1 MCACFRGR
9 ESISLCMHND
19 ITGKHILALQGPFS
33 TQLNEALI
41 DQYDIRCLVTKK
53 SGAAGGFIEKIAA
66 AKNKNIP
73 VYIVGQ
79 SVQDD
84 GMSFVSCLLNILTVN
99 ITSFIS
105 CLPALEWEMMLV

>member
-1 MCACFRGR
+1 M
-9 ESISLCMHND
+9 ISD
-19 ITGKHILALQGPFS
+19 VWSP
-33 TQLNEALI
+33 
-41 DQYDIRCLVTKK
+41 K

-84 GMSFVSCLLNILTVN
+84 GMSFEAVCEYIDSKYNKLHIMLAGIGMG
-99 ITSFIS
+99 
-105 CLPALEWEMMLV
+105 MMLV